1 MDEKKKQVRRRR
13 ANLEDLRGGAGEG
26 PSSSSSASYH
36 PRKKVQ
42 RDVQEAAPIGQIPT
56 KIDEQRHVDA
66 QTTSALRRARKV
78 LVTEL
83 VTIYGIRPR
92 KPGRLGHDTG
102 DIILEDEGERIKG
115 IRHKGGKRT
124 IEGSEVEMEI
134 AGLWLPTPKHFTG
147 EYDYLVISAI
157 LKFPHMPV
165 C

>member
-42 RDVQEAAPIGQIPT
+42 RDVQEAAPITQILT
-56 KIDEQRHVDA
+56 KIDEQRHEDA

-92 KPGRLGHDTG
+92 KPDRLVHVTG
-102 DIILEDEGERIKG
+102 DHILEDEGERIKG
-115 IRHKGGKRT
+115 IGHKGRKRT
-124 IEGSEVEMEI
+124 IEDSEVEMEI

-147 EYDYLVISAI
+147 EDDYLVISAI